1 MENGSVFLLALAV
14 IIISWLF
21 SLESFLLR
29 KVVLFHL
36 VKYLLVCFVSRF
48 FVRRIL
54 FLRLLLPLA
63 IGFAIY
69 DTLSWSHILDQTPEV
84 KGRFFIA
91 ANLFNSENIL
101 PYFTRELDLFI
112 RHVGEKNVFVSIVED
127 HSTDSTPILLQDWA
141 SRLRKAGVSN
151 QIITDFSVP
160 EKKKV
165 DRIQRMAFLRNA
177 ALQPFFDPR
186 SGFAKNARSGDKVI
200 FINDILFFKED
211 LLVLADTTKET
222 DSAACSVDFGQHGL
236 YDIWVTRDSQ
246 GRDLEQLYPH
256 FISLEDQALWSRK
269 LPVPV
274 FSCWNGVVV
283 MDAHLLTYFTTHL
296 LVNQPFKSIPSF
308 KTTHPS
314 LSSLPLST
322 PGIRFRDSNMNECY
336 SSECFLVWLDLR
348 RDNKKISLYIH
359 PKVIVTYSLHNY
371 LVWKEF
377 HSWKALKYLSTQIL
391 KQWRI
396 VYQVTPHKDQHIYH
410 CISPLKHQEIQ
421 S

>member
-1 MENGSVFLLALAV
+1 MFKNNLKIHTVHGLVLLGL
-14 IIISWLF
+14 IWTIWKYGPE
-21 SLESFLLR
+21 SLLLR
-29 KVVLFHL
+29 RVILFHL
-36 VKYLLVCFVSRF
+36 LKYVLMCLLIFKCLGKPMVLKLGLIFAG
-48 FVRRIL
+48 
-54 FLRLLLPLA
+54 LLA
-63 IGFAIY
+63 AY
-69 DTLSWSHILDQTPEV
+69 DSLSWSHLLAPSPIVQ
-84 KGRFFIA
+84 GRFFIA
-91 ANLFNSENIL
+91 GNLYNNEAIL
-101 PYFTRELDLFI
+101 PIYTRELELFI

-127 HSTDSTPILLQDWA
+127 HSTDNTPLLLQDWA
-141 SRLRKAGVSN
+141 SRLDKSGIPN
-151 QIITDFSVP
+151 QILTGFPVP
-160 EKKKV
+160 PKKELG
-165 DRIQRMAFLRNA
+165 RIERLAFLRNA
-177 ALQPFFDPR
+177 ALQPFFDPH
-186 SGFAKNARSGDKVI
+186 SGFSKNARSGDKVI

-211 LLVLADTTKET
+211 LLVLADTAKET

-246 GRDLEQLYPH
+246 GRDLEHLYPH

-283 MDAHLLTYFTTHL
+283 MDAHLLTYFTIHL

-377 HSWKALKYLSTQIL
+377 HSWEILKYFSTQL
-391 KQWRI
+391 LNRFRLLHKPK
-396 VYQVTPHKDQHIYH
+396 PHIDQDLYNCH
-410 CISPLKHQEIQ
+410 
-421 S
+421 